1 MNSITINDLLINLS
15 EYNPDAISDVKKAYD
30 YASYLHNGQVRQSGE
45 PYISHPLNVAY
56 ILSEM
61 HADSDTVCAGLLHD
75 TLEDTNIKKEDIAH
89 DFNQNVANLVDG
101 VTKLAKM
108 NFSSKQDQNYAN
120 TRKIITGITDDVR
133 IIIIKLADRLHNMR
147 TLEFKSEF
155 KQKENSLETMEIFA
169 PLAYYIGAYRIK
181 SELEDLSLKYLKP
194 DVYKRIGEKKIKLE
208 EASGDILKEMLYK
221 IETLLNDRNIPNEIK
236 VRTKNIYGIY
246 KRLSEGHKL
255 SDIHDLLALK
265 IMVDEIE
272 NCYIGLYLVH
282 SKYKPINDKFK
293 DYICNPKT
301 NMYRSLHTTVFGPED
316 RLVQTQIRTF
326 DIDKIASFG
335 LTAYWDIE
343 KGKARDVMQDD
354 LKQKYQFFKSL
365 IEINSIFGDNQQF
378 VNQVKNELFANK
390 IYVYT
395 TKGDIIEL
403 PIGSTIIDYAYKL
416 DTDIGNTMVGAF
428 VNDEYVTVD
437 YVLHNKDRVRIITN
451 ELSYG
456 PREEWLDIAKTSLA
470 KSKIKEFNRK

>member
-75 TLEDTNIKKEDIAH
+75 TLEDTNIKKEDIVH

-155 KQKENSLETMEIFA
+155 KQKENSLETMEIFV

-326 DIDKIASFG
+326 DMDKIASFG

>member
-155 KQKENSLETMEIFA
+155 KQKENSLETMEIFV

-208 EASGDILKEMLYK
+208 EASGDILKEML
-221 IETLLNDRNIPNEIK
+221 
-236 VRTKNIYGIY
+236 
-246 KRLSEGHKL
+246 
-255 SDIHDLLALK
+255 
-265 IMVDEIE
+265 
-272 NCYIGLYLVH
+272 
-282 SKYKPINDKFK
+282 K
-293 DYICNPKT
+293 D
-301 NMYRSLHTTVFGPED
+301 M
-316 RLVQTQIRTF
+316 
-326 DIDKIASFG
+326 
-335 LTAYWDIE
+335 
-343 KGKARDVMQDD
+343 KGAM
-354 LKQKYQFFKSL
+354 
-365 IEINSIFGDNQQF
+365 
-378 VNQVKNELFANK
+378 
-390 IYVYT
+390 
-395 TKGDIIEL
+395 
-403 PIGSTIIDYAYKL
+403 
-416 DTDIGNTMVGAF
+416 
-428 VNDEYVTVD
+428 
-437 YVLHNKDRVRIITN
+437 
-451 ELSYG
+451 
-456 PREEWLDIAKTSLA
+456 
-470 KSKIKEFNRK
+470 